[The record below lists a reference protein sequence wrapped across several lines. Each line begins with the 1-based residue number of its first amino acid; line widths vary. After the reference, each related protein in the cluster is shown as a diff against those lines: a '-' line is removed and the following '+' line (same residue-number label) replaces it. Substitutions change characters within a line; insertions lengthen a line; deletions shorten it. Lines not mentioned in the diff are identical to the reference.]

1 MNRSIF
7 ILVIAA
13 TLLVG
18 CESTNSPESNGTKKH
33 EYVDLGLSVK
43 WATCN
48 VGASAPEEYGDY
60 FAWGEVEPKEEY
72 SWSTYKWCNG
82 SYDTHT
88 KYCTNSFYGTIDN
101 RTVLEASDDAAA
113 VNWGGVWRMPT
124 YEEQDE
130 LLNNCT
136 WTWTTQNGVNGYTV
150 TGPNGNRIFLPAAGY
165 RIDSS
170 LDRAGSYGDY
180 WSSSLDTDDSDGAWD
195 LGFYLVD
202 VSRYSH
208 YVNVRHCGQP
218 VRAVCE

>member
-82 SYDTHT
+82 SYDTQT
-88 KYCTNSFYGTIDN
+88 KYCTNSSYGTIDN

-170 LDRAGSYGDY
+170 LDSAGSYGDY

>member
-82 SYDTHT
+82 SYDTQT
-88 KYCTNSFYGTIDN
+88 KYCTNSSYGTIDN

-165 RIDSS
+165 RIDGS
-170 LDRAGSYGDY
+170 LDSAGSYY

-195 LGFYLVD
+195 LGFYLGD